1 MFDAVKFLGV
11 VLTGAASATGVHLVG
26 QMVPGS
32 YGVKIG
38 AQVATTA
45 AVTGALHVG
54 GAPDHIRDAA
64 AIGGAGA
71 VAVRVSDELALY
83 QAVAK
88 LREGSTTSNGSNA
101 GASNGSNATT
111 GNGSNATTGSLG
123 DGRRAG
129 SWYGARSRAAV

>member
-1 MFDAVKFLGV
+1 MFDPVRFFGGLLA
-11 VLTGAASATGVHLVG
+11 GAASATGVHLVG

-32 YGVKIG
+32 YVMKVG
-38 AQVATTA
+38 AQVATAA

-71 VAVRVSDELALY
+71 VAVRVSEEVALY
-83 QAVAK
+83 QAVSK
-88 LREGSTTSNGSNA
+88 LREGSNKSNSNASNTSNSN
-101 GASNGSNATT
+101 ASNGGNATT
-111 GNGSNATTGSLG
+111 GALG

-129 SWYGARSRAAV
+129 SWYGARSRAVV